1 MSRFIFSRIIL
12 SMSEIVK
19 TEAVVLSKIN
29 YGDSSSIASFFT
41 KEFGKL
47 SAMVKGGRNPK
58 SKISMIID
66 PLNHLELVLYK
77 KDSRDIQLI
86 SNAALISH
94 FGKIKED
101 FERLKYSYAII
112 ELVKKLTA
120 ENEVHLKLFRGI
132 IRILDLINSSNEKPE
147 VLFSRFFIFFLGQIG
162 YDLQLNACAS
172 CGKTNLEGMQL
183 SYNFEIGI
191 LCENCKRNFIESY
204 KIPVELFNYLICLKS
219 NKMDGASK
227 ETIEKAI
234 LFLEKYLRY
243 HVQDFQGITSFKY

>member
-1 MSRFIFSRIIL
+1 
-12 SMSEIVK
+12 MSEIVK

-29 YGDSSSIASFFT
+29 YGDTSNIASFFT

-47 SAMVKGGRNPK
+47 SAIVKGGRNPK
-58 SKISMIID
+58 SKIAMIID

-77 KDSRDIQLI
+77 KDSRDLQFI
-86 SNAALISH
+86 SNADLISH
-94 FGKIKED
+94 FARIRED

-120 ENEVHLKLFRGI
+120 ENEVHHKLFRGI

-147 VLFSRFFIFFLGQIG
+147 ILFSRFFIFFLAEIG
-162 YDLQLNACAS
+162 YDLQLNSCAS
-172 CGKTNLEGMQL
+172 CGRTNLEGMQL

-191 LCENCKRNFIESY
+191 LCEDCRGNFIESF
-204 KIPVELFNYLICLKS
+204 KIPVELFSFLICLKK
-219 NKMDGASK
+219 NKVNGASK
-227 ETIEKAI
+227 ETVEKAI
-234 LFLEKYLRY
+234 LFLEKYLRF